1 MFVFV
6 CKQTTCVFA
15 CVNAECV
22 CVCVCVFR
30 MFRMFVCVCMYLQT
44 GSHYGALFG
53 LQIEMLL
60 AFYHYVQ
67 FKPPFLSSLLSTSLL
82 TRKLFSIIFYKGILG
97 PKALNK
103 PFKYL
108 GCIKS
113 SSVVNCIGYS
123 SRGPIFHSS
132 YTIGCS

>member
-6 CKQTTCVFA
+6 CKQTMCVFA
-15 CVNAECV
+15 CVNAE

-30 MFRMFVCVCMYLQT
+30 MFRMFVCVCMCLQT

-60 AFYHYVQ
+60 GFITVFNLNHLFLVLYYQ
-67 FKPPFLSSLLSTSLL
+67 FL

-103 PFKYL
+103 SLKYL

-123 SRGPIFHSS
+123 SRGPMFHSS